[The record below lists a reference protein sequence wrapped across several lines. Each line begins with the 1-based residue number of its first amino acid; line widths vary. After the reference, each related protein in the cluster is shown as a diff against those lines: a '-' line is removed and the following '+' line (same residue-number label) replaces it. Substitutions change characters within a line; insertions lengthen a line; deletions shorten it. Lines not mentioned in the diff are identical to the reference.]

1 MRKTRIRL
9 HKQKMV
15 SLEATVIYVHGSEA
29 YGVFAIGRTQVVKV
43 IESDLVRYK
52 KGEKSKKHKEVK
64 CRRRKLKKRREC

>member
-1 MRKTRIRL
+1 
-9 HKQKMV
+9 MV

-64 CRRRKLKKRREC
+64 CRRRK